1 VSEDE
6 ERESVSYEVGS
17 AEPTEDYRIVHPDG
31 SVDPEGPAETL
42 GDGGAGTVFRATYKE
57 LMHRAIKVLDPHYE
71 TSASDALVKM
81 KNTFRLEVA
90 LLSRLTHRHI
100 AKITDLGLDLADG
113 SQWWYAMDFIDGEEL
128 TPEFWQS
135 RPLSGSLFLRVID
148 QVLDAVEYLHTNG
161 VMHSD
166 LKGKNILISRDGT
179 YQATVLDLGVAKVVK
194 RPLMQDLLEN
204 EELDETEEDGGVDPQ
219 AELPALWDDEDYT
232 LFFSSRSITREVWQG
247 YLNGKIPRRKLAE
260 ELFPFHDL
268 YGLGILLRDALQVAP
283 QRERLAHD
291 LGPDGLTALERVRDR
306 LLMDAGEERYSSV
319 EQLRRDWSKLDPGY
333 LAPLKIDELAVGA
346 TAATAIATPTGR
358 VSLSHRML
366 AVVNHPAMQR
376 LRHIPQLEFVSLVF
390 PGATHTRL
398 LHSLTSFDTTRRYL
412 LHLLRD
418 PNFRLMVDDHDVVAT
433 LLWGLTHDIGH
444 YPLSHMFE
452 DFATEQT
459 DAGLARTIP
468 NDEDLFWA
476 FVAPERT
483 LPDFAPYAEFI
494 QEDVR
499 RAVSARGR
507 SFAEMLAYHDLFAP
521 EVFDRLA
528 KISDPDELRYRLLS
542 GVLSSSVD
550 VDKVSYL
557 TDDSVMT
564 GVRFGHGIDVDG
576 LLASLR
582 TPEAADVPPGKTPLV
597 AITDKGLPGAES
609 VILARYWMLKRVYWH
624 HTNRAMIAMVK
635 SVIAQLDSV
644 GRLDMGRY
652 LRENLFSDAPQA
664 LRWLSAHFDAA
675 VSDGAFG
682 DPPPRNPLSGIIGGE
697 RQIYK
702 RLLSVAKGREEALYS
717 QLSFKRAAELTAVI
731 GTVESVLR
739 GYLDDQ
745 SIMRPGDVILDVP
758 SVHREHSMTPVLI
771 YPQDPAHPV
780 PDLVDASPLA
790 KALREEFD
798 AHVKKCRILL
808 HPELA
813 QALAPHRA
821 AILAAVRDA
830 L

>member
-1 VSEDE
+1 MAEDE
-6 ERESVSYEVGS
+6 QRESVSYRVG
-17 AEPTEDYRIVHPDG
+17 APEPTADYRIVHPDG
-31 SVDPEGPAETL
+31 SIDPDGPAGTL
-42 GDGGAGTVFRATYKE
+42 GDGGAGTVFRATYKN
-57 LMHRAIKVLDPHYE
+57 LMNRAVKVLDPHYE
-71 TSASDALVKM
+71 ISAGDIPEKM
-81 KNTFRLEVA
+81 KKTFRLEVA

-100 AKITDLGLDLADG
+100 AKITDLGLSLDEA
-113 SQWWYAMDFIDGEEL
+113 SRWWYAMDFIDGEQL
-128 TPEFWQS
+128 TTTYWQNNS
-135 RPLSGSLFLRVID
+135 LPASLFLRVID
-148 QVLDAVEYLHTNG
+148 QVLDAVEYLHANG

-194 RPLMQDLLEN
+194 QPLMQDLLAG
-204 EELDETEEDGGVDPQ
+204 EEPDDDQEEGHSQQP
-219 AELPALWDDEDYT
+219 ELPSMWEEEDYT
-232 LFFSSRSITREVWQG
+232 LFFSSRSITRDIWKG
-247 YLNGKIPRRKLAE
+247 YLNGKISRRKLAE

-268 YGLGILLRDALQVAP
+268 YGLGVLLRDALNVER
-283 QRERLAHD
+283 QRDQLARG
-291 LGPDGLTALERVRDR
+291 LGPDGLAAMGRVRDR
-306 LLMDAGEERYSSV
+306 LLMDGEERYSSV
-319 EQLRRDWSKLDPGY
+319 AQLRNDWSKLDPGY

-346 TAATAIATPTGR
+346 TAATSIATPTGR

-366 AVVNHPAMQR
+366 AVLNHPAMQR

-452 DFATEQT
+452 DFATEQA
-459 DAGLARTIP
+459 DAGVTRTIP
-468 NDEDLFWA
+468 TDEDLFWA
-476 FVAPERT
+476 FVAPDRT
-483 LPDFAPYAEFI
+483 APDFTLYAEFI

-507 SFAEMLAYHDLFAP
+507 SFAEMLAHNGLFAP
-521 EVFDRLA
+521 DVFDRLA
-528 KISDPDELRYRLLS
+528 KIGEPAELRYRLLS

-564 GVRFGHGIDVDG
+564 GVRFGHGIDIDG
-576 LLASLR
+576 LLAALR
-582 TPEAADVPPGKTPLV
+582 TPDAAHIEPGKTPLV

-635 SVIAQLDSV
+635 SVIAQLDAA
-644 GRLDMGRY
+644 GRLDIGQY
-652 LRENLFSDAPQA
+652 LRDNLFSDAPQA
-664 LRWLSAHFDAA
+664 LRWLSEHFDRAA
-675 VSDGAFG
+675 ADGKLG
-682 DPPPRNPLSGIIGGE
+682 DPPPRNPLTGILGGE

-702 RLLSVAKGREEALYS
+702 RLISVAKGREEDLYT
-717 QLSFKRAAELTAVI
+717 QLSFKRRDELSAVVK
-731 GTVESVLR
+731 TVEAVLR
-739 GYLDDQ
+739 EHLDDQ
-745 SIMRPGDVILDVP
+745 ALIRPGDVIIDVP
-758 SVHREHSMTPVLI
+758 SVHREHSMTPVLV

-780 PDLVDASPLA
+780 SDLVDVSPVA
-790 KALREEFD
+790 KALRQEFD
-798 AHVKKCRILL
+798 SHVKKCRIML
-808 HPELA
+808 HPELS
-813 QALAPHRA
+813 QALGPHNV
-821 AILAAVRDA
+821 AIRAAVREA

>member
-1 VSEDE
+1 MEEDE
-6 ERESVSYEVGS
+6 QRESVSYEVGAPKPS
-17 AEPTEDYRIVHPDG
+17 VEYRIVHPDG
-31 SVDPEGPAETL
+31 SIDPAGPARTL

-57 LMHRAIKVLDPHYE
+57 LMNRAVKVLDPHYE
-71 TSASDALVKM
+71 TGDGDILEKM
-81 KNTFRLEVA
+81 RKTFRLEVA

-100 AKITDLGLDLADG
+100 AKITDLGLGLDDG
-113 SQWWYAMDFIDGEEL
+113 SEWWYAMDFIDGEQL
-128 TPEFWQS
+128 TAEYWEKK
-135 RPLSGSLFLRVID
+135 PLAAPLFLRVID
-148 QVLDAVEYLHTNG
+148 QVLDAVEYLHANG

-194 RPLMQDLLEN
+194 DPLMQELIED
-204 EELDETEEDGGVDPQ
+204 EEPTEDQDEDGRQP
-219 AELPALWDDEDYT
+219 ELPGTWDEEDYT
-232 LFFSSRSITREVWQG
+232 LFFSSRSITREIWHG
-247 YLNGKIPRRKLAE
+247 YLNSKISRRKLAE

-268 YGLGILLRDALQVAP
+268 YGLGVLLRDALRAEA
-283 QRERLAHD
+283 QREQLARG
-291 LGPDGLTALERVRDR
+291 LGPDGLTAMQRVRDR
-306 LLMDAGEERYSSV
+306 LLMDADKERYESV
-319 EQLRRDWSKLDPGY
+319 AQLRHDWSKLDPGY

-346 TAATAIATPTGR
+346 TAATSIATPTGR

-366 AVVNHPAMQR
+366 AVLNHPAMQR

-452 DFATEQT
+452 DFATEQA
-459 DAGLARTIP
+459 DAGGTLTIP
-468 NDEDLFWA
+468 TDEDLFWA
-476 FVAPERT
+476 FVVPDRT
-483 LPDFAPYAEFI
+483 ANDFADYADFI
-494 QEDVR
+494 QQDVR
-499 RAVSARGR
+499 GAVSAHKR
-507 SFAEMLAYHDLFAP
+507 SFAEMLAHKNLFAP
-521 EVFDRLA
+521 EVFDRLV
-528 KISDPDELRYRLLS
+528 KIGDPQELRYRLLA
-542 GVLSSSVD
+542 GVISSSVD

-564 GVRFGHGIDVDG
+564 GVRFGHGIDLDG
-576 LLASLR
+576 LLAALR
-582 TPEAADVPPGKTPLV
+582 TPDVANVEPGKTPLV

-635 SVIAQLDSV
+635 SVISQLSDA
-644 GRLDMGRY
+644 GRLDMGEY
-652 LRENLFSDAPQA
+652 LRDNLFADAPQA
-664 LRWLSAHFDAA
+664 LRWLSARFEQVA
-675 VSDGAFG
+675 GEGKLG
-682 DPPPRNPLSGIIGGE
+682 DPAPRNPLSGILGGE

-702 RLLSVAKGREEALYS
+702 RLISVAKGREERLYGR
-717 QLSFKRAAELTAVI
+717 LSFKRAAELRGVVE
-731 GTVESVLR
+731 TVEAVVR
-739 GYLDDQ
+739 EHLDNPD
-745 SIMRPGDVILDVP
+745 IMRPGDVIIDVP
-758 SVHREHSMTPVLI
+758 SVHRESSATPVLV
-771 YPQDPAHPV
+771 YPQDPSQEV
-780 PDLVDASPLA
+780 SDLLSASPVA
-790 KALREEFD
+790 EALRQEFD

-813 QALAPHRA
+813 QAIGSQDA
-821 AILAAVRDA
+821 AIRAAVREA